1 MFMYL
6 IVLYNL
12 LNDTSIITEITNAE
26 KLNFLKYSKLSLFLG
41 RKTIITTELSN
52 SFTLSCHTRAMK
64 GQTIIQKSKI
74 IIVKSL
80 GKEKTYVPMTTGNI
94 L

>member
-1 MFMYL
+1 MFRYL

-12 LNDTSIITEITNAE
+12 LNDTSIITEITNVE

-52 SFTLSCHTRAMK
+52 SFTLCLA
-64 GQTIIQKSKI
+64 IQG
-74 IIVKSL
+74 L
-80 GKEKTYVPMTTGNI
+80 
-94 L
+94 

>member
-1 MFMYL
+1 MLFSTQNFLFQGGNIKMFMYL
-6 IVLYNL
+6 TVLYNL

-52 SFTLSCHTRAMK
+52 SFTLCLA
-64 GQTIIQKSKI
+64 IQG
-74 IIVKSL
+74 L
-80 GKEKTYVPMTTGNI
+80 
-94 L
+94 